1 MTALDQLSPSPA
13 NSASNRGKSL
23 NITLLLLLVTL
34 LLALAAVFW
43 LANNLTRLPTQNST
57 EAGFAQDMIVH
68 HAQAVELAL
77 LLYDRTENDT
87 LRTMALDMMLTQQ
100 AQIGQM
106 QGWLRIWQLPYAS
119 VVLPM
124 TWMDMPTEQMPGMAT
139 AEQINALRETSGIDA
154 DRQFINLMIPHHTAA
169 IHMAEAIVNQTQVPA
184 VRELARSIIDS
195 QQREIDALRQILAEL
210 DSTTP

>member
-1 MTALDQLSPSPA
+1 MTALDQFRPTPA
-13 NSASNRGKSL
+13 NNASGRGNSL
-23 NITLLLLLVTL
+23 NITLVLLLAML
-34 LLALAAVFW
+34 LAALAAVFW
-43 LANNLTRLPTQNST
+43 LANNITRLPSRDAI

-119 VVLPM
+119 VELPM

-139 AEQINALRETSGIDA
+139 AEQIAALRETSGVDA
-154 DRQFINLMIPHHTAA
+154 DRLFIELMIPHHTSAV
-169 IHMAEAIVNQTQVPA
+169 HMAEAIVDWTQIPA